1 MLLICQHVDLKREKK
16 KYNQRMVKERN
27 KEIVNLSSSRKTS
40 DWGTC
45 KIYSCQNPL
54 ETRDLSEQLEL
65 TFALLTLMLPG

>member
-1 MLLICQHVDLKREKK
+1 
-16 KYNQRMVKERN
+16 MVKERN